1 MLKLSFGKSIKTQL
15 IVLLFGLTALSIG
28 VVGFLGVRGL
38 LDSGKKA
45 QNITSESMQTRAEQL
60 LEQTTSATAQNNSLL
75 FQTID
80 DEVDTI
86 GKYVENVFDNP
97 GSFTTSWK
105 FDSHV
110 FKKPSGQWWNDSS
123 ELPNILLG
131 NYITTP
137 SAALKKEIELLHN
150 LDFVAP
156 QVVENHPNAVALYF
170 IGALGESFYYPN
182 IDLGSIIPPDL
193 NPNTLDFYTIVTPEA
208 NPEREVRWT
217 PVYDDPAG
225 NGLTITASYPVYS
238 PKNTFRGVMSI
249 DVTLNNI
256 AKSIEAYSPI
266 ESSYSFLI
274 DKSGRAIALPA
285 AAYQDILGRAQKSG
299 EFGVDLS
306 KVGGEFG
313 AVLKDMRA
321 GKEGFKAAAGKDGR
335 NHFVAF
341 SPIAGTEFSLGIV
354 AERDVLLQV
363 VSELQSQ
370 VQKSTSQ
377 VLYFQILPFAVLIL
391 LMVWV
396 LGFVYIRYLTE
407 PIIALTEKTNRI
419 MQGSLREEVDVK
431 TTNNEVGTLASA
443 FNKMI
448 NELSASYKAL
458 ERKVTEIGD
467 AKAKDDAILNSIGD
481 GLIVTDETGGI
492 LLINQIAAD
501 LMGLN
506 PDKTGQKIT
515 DRVMFDDAGNE
526 IAAEDQP
533 LMVALKTGK
542 KINRYV
548 LAPSKDDTKIILN
561 ITANPVKEHDRHIG
575 AIEII
580 RDVTEE
586 KEVERMKGE
595 FISVASHQ
603 LRTPLSAIKWFAQ
616 MLLNGDAGKLEDS
629 QAEFITNISSSTDRM
644 IELVNSL
651 LNISRLESGKVIVEA
666 APTDL
671 KKIVADLTEGMKQRA
686 KDKKIGMDVQVDDK
700 IPEMNLDARL
710 ISQVYSSLLTNA
722 LNYTTDGS
730 VTVKVTVKD
739 GEVVS
744 EVTDTGIGIPAG
756 EQKKVFNKF
765 FRGTNVRTVETDGT
779 GLGVYL
785 AKVIV
790 ESHGGKIGFESQ
802 EGKGTNFWFSLPLK
816 GVPAATNPKPAD
828 PEAEPEPE
836 TAEPQ
841 PEPDPYKD
849 GEENNH
855 KSIEVKS
862 E

>member
-15 IVLLFGLTALSIG
+15 IVLLFGLTAVSIG

-45 QNITSESMQTRAEQL
+45 QEITSESMQTRAEQL
-60 LEQTTSATAQNNSLL
+60 LEQTTSTTAQNNSLL

-80 DEVDTI
+80 DEVATI

-97 GSFTTSWK
+97 GSFTSSWK

-137 SAALKKEIELLHN
+137 STALKKEIELLHN

-156 QVVENHPNAVALYF
+156 QVVEKHPNAVALYF

-193 NPNTLDFYTIVTPEA
+193 NPNTLDFYTVAAPEN
-208 NPEREVRWT
+208 NPEREVKWT

-274 DKSGRAIALPA
+274 DKNGRAIALPA
-285 AAYQDILGRAQKSG
+285 AAYQDMLGREQKNG

-306 KVGGEFG
+306 KVAGEFG
-313 AVLKDMRA
+313 TVLKDMRG
-321 GKEGFKAAAGKDGR
+321 GKQGFKAANTTDGQ
-335 NHFVAF
+335 HFVAYA
-341 SPIAGTEFSLGIV
+341 PLAGTEFSLGIV
-354 AERDVLLQV
+354 AQRDVLLQV
-363 VSELQSQ
+363 VSDLQAQ
-370 VQKSTSQ
+370 VKKSTNQ

-419 MQGSLREEVDVK
+419 MQGSLREEIEVK
-431 TTNNEVGTLASA
+431 TSNNEVGTLARA

-448 NELSASYKAL
+448 SELGASYKAL
-458 ERKVTEIGD
+458 ERKVVEIGD

-481 GLIVTDETGGI
+481 GLIVTDEAGEI
-492 LLINQIAAD
+492 LLINKIASD
-501 LMGLN
+501 LTGITS
-506 PDKTGQKIT
+506 DKPGQKVT
-515 DRVMFDDAGNE
+515 DRVMYDDAGNE
-526 IAAEDQP
+526 IAPEEQP

-548 LAPSKDDTKIILN
+548 LAPGKDDAKIILN

-586 KEVERMKGE
+586 KEVERMKTE

-603 LRTPLSAIKWFAQ
+603 LRTPLSATKWFSQ
-616 MLLNGDAGKLEDS
+616 MLLNGDAGKLQDG
-629 QAEFITNISSSTDRM
+629 QIDFVKNISSSTDRM

-651 LNISRLESGKVIVEA
+651 LNISRLESGKIMVEPT
-666 APTDL
+666 PTDL
-671 KKIVADLTEGMKQRA
+671 KKMVTDLTESVKQKA
-686 KDKKIGMDVQVDDK
+686 EEKKLKLDVKVDEK
-700 IPEMNLDARL
+700 IPQINLDPRL

-722 LNYTTDGS
+722 MNYTSKGS
-730 VTVKVTVKD
+730 VAVTVNVKD
-739 GEVVS
+739 KDVVS
-744 EVTDTGIGIPAG
+744 EITDTGIGIPAG

-765 FRGTNVRTVETDGT
+765 YRGTNVKTVETDGT

-802 EGKGTNFWFSLPLK
+802 EGKGTTFWFSLPVK
-816 GVPAATNPKPAD
+816 GLPPAASKPGQASHSEEKED
-828 PEAEPEPE
+828 KPE
-836 TAEPQ
+836 
-841 PEPDPYKD
+841 
-849 GEENNH
+849 
-855 KSIEVKS
+855 
-862 E
+862 

>member
-1 MLKLSFGKSIKTQL
+1 MPKLSFGKSIKTQL

-28 VVGFLGVRGL
+28 VVGFLGVRAL
-38 LDSGKKA
+38 LDSGRKA
-45 QNITSESMQTRAEQL
+45 QDITAESMQTRAEQL
-60 LEQTTSATAQNNSLL
+60 LEQTTSTTAQNNSLL
-75 FQTID
+75 FQAID
-80 DEVDTI
+80 DEVATV
-86 GKYVENVFDNP
+86 GKYVENAFDNP
-97 GSFTTSWK
+97 GNFTTTWK

-131 NYITTP
+131 NYITAP

-150 LDFVAP
+150 LDLVAP

-170 IGALGESFYYPN
+170 IGSLGESFYYPN

-193 NPNTLDFYTIVTPEA
+193 NPNTLDFFTIATPEN
-208 NPEREVRWT
+208 NPEREVKWT

-274 DKSGRAIALPA
+274 DKSGRAIAMPA
-285 AAYQDILGRAQKSG
+285 PAYQDMLGRAPKKG

-321 GKEGFKAAAGKDGR
+321 GKQGFKAAGTKDGHH
-335 NHFVAF
+335 HFVAYA
-341 SPIAGTEFSLGIV
+341 PIAGTEFSLGIV

-363 VSELQSQ
+363 VSELKNQ
-370 VQKSTSQ
+370 VQKTTNQ
-377 VLYFQILPFAVLIL
+377 VLYFQILPFAVMIL

-407 PIIALTEKTNRI
+407 PIIALTEKTNHI
-419 MQGSLREEVDVK
+419 MQGSLRQEIEVK
-431 TTNNEVGTLASA
+431 TTNNEVGTLARA

-448 NELSASYKAL
+448 NELGASYKAL
-458 ERKVTEIGD
+458 ERKVVEIGE

-481 GLIVTDETGGI
+481 GLIVTDEAGEI
-492 LLINQIAAD
+492 LLINKIASD
-501 LMGLN
+501 LMGFD

-515 DRVMFDDAGNE
+515 DRVLYDEAGKE
-526 IAAEDQP
+526 IPTEERP
-533 LMVALKTGK
+533 LLQALKTGK
-542 KINRYV
+542 KVNRYV
-548 LAPSKDDTKIILN
+548 LAAGKDDTKVILN
-561 ITANPVKEHDRHIG
+561 ITANPVQEQDRNIG

-586 KEVERMKGE
+586 KEVEHRKTE

-603 LRTPLSAIKWFAQ
+603 LRTPLSAIKWFSQ
-616 MLLNGDAGKLEDS
+616 MLLNGDAGKLEDG
-629 QAEFITNISSSTDRM
+629 QTDFIKNISSSTDRM

-651 LNISRLESGKVIVEA
+651 LNISRLESGRILVEPV
-666 APTDL
+666 PTDL
-671 KKIVADLTEGMKQRA
+671 KKLVHDIAADVG
-686 KDKKIGMDVQVDDK
+686 KKAEEKKLKLEVNVDED
-700 IPEMNLDARL
+700 IPEINLDPRL

-722 LNYTTDGS
+722 VNYTSRG
-730 VTVKVTVKD
+730 TVGVAVSLKD
-739 GEVVS
+739 KEVVS
-744 EVTDTGIGIPAG
+744 RITDTGIGIPAN

-765 FRGTNVRTVETDGT
+765 FRGTNVKTVETDGT

-802 EGKGTNFWFSLPLK
+802 EAKGTTFWFSLPVE
-816 GVPAATNPKPAD
+816 GVPATEKP
-828 PEAEPEPE
+828 AEPEP
-836 TAEPQ
+836 TEPQ
-841 PEPDPYKD
+841 PEPA
-849 GEENNH
+849 EA
-855 KSIEVKS
+855 EVKAEDNDNKAIAIRS